1 MYREMLIYVN
11 IYHYVEVIKMVK
23 DNWGNK
29 EMKTRKNRIGIE
41 ITTIEITLPA
51 GLLKRL
57 EKLMEVKRYW
67 TSRNNLIRDLI
78 DNGLE
83 EERKKLIELDGITD
97 QGKLP

>member
-1 MYREMLIYVN
+1 MLIYVN
-11 IYHYVEVIKMVK
+11 IYYYVEVIKMVK

-29 EMKTRKNRIGIE
+29 EIKTRKNRIGIE
-41 ITTIEITLPA
+41 MTTIEITLPT

-67 TSRNNLIRDLI
+67 TSRNDLIRSLI
-78 DNGLE
+78 HGGLE
-83 EERKKLIELDGITD
+83 EERRKLIELDGITD